1 MVSQE
6 IESVKRY
13 SLSLTTTPLD
23 VVYNRV
29 TVSRIKRFFSS
40 SSSSSS
46 VYDADK
52 IGSVVGGVDHTLLD
66 NVLVKLDISA
76 PHILIPQDVT
86 QSDSN
91 MVSLR
96 TCIYIHVPVYTYMYL
111 YVRIDTCTC
120 MYVLLHTC
128 TCSTCIFVFNL
139 FLGDH

>member
-29 TVSRIKRFFSS
+29 TVSRIKRFFSSS

-96 TCIYIHVPVYTYMYL
+96 TTCIHIHVPVPVY
-111 YVRIDTCTC
+111 TCT
-120 MYVLLHTC
+120 Y
-128 TCSTCIFVFNL
+128 
-139 FLGDH
+139 

>member
-29 TVSRIKRFFSS
+29 TVSRIKRFFSSS

-96 TCIYIHVPVYTYMYL
+96 TTCIHIHVPVYT
-111 YVRIDTCTC
+111 VRIDTCTC
-120 MYVLLHTC
+120 
-128 TCSTCIFVFNL
+128 IFVF
-139 FLGDH
+139 

>member
-29 TVSRIKRFFSS
+29 TVSRIKRFFS

-96 TCIYIHVPVYTYMYL
+96 TCIYIHVPVCTY
-111 YVRIDTCTC
+111 
-120 MYVLLHTC
+120 
-128 TCSTCIFVFNL
+128 
-139 FLGDH
+139 